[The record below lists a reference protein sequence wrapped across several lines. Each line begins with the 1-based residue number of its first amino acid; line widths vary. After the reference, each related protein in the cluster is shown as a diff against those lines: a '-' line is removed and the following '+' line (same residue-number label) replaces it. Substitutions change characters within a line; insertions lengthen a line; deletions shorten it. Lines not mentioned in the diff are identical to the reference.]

1 MWSPWCFAFLHSDDA
16 VTVNPSEVVIGELLA
31 NANVCG
37 EMVSSCV
44 PRCPTQPEV
53 NGKKLMYAIDPQ
65 AQNVLFREAR
75 TANTFS
81 SDPVS
86 DEQIQAIYELAKWG
100 PTSMNTQPLRVV
112 LVRSNDAKAKLMNR
126 LVDGNKPKAQQAP
139 LVAIIAADLS
149 FHDRLEETFPIFPGA
164 KDLYADDTYRTQF
177 AIGQTWLQAGYF
189 IMGVRA
195 LGLAAGPMLGIDAAG
210 IDADLL
216 SGTNLRTVMVVNIGK
231 PGENAWFDRL
241 PRLSYESVTTVL

>member
-1 MWSPWCFAFLHSDDA
+1 
-16 VTVNPSEVVIGELLA
+16 
-31 NANVCG
+31 
-37 EMVSSCV
+37 
-44 PRCPTQPEV
+44 
-53 NGKKLMYAIDPQ
+53 MYAIDDT
-65 AQNVLFREAR
+65 ALNVLFRDAR

-81 SDPVS
+81 NEPVS
-86 DEQIQAIYELAKWG
+86 DEQIQALYEIAKFG
-100 PTSMNTQPLRVV
+100 PTSMNTQPLRLV
-112 LVRSNDAKAKLMNR
+112 LVRSDDAKAKLINR
-126 LVDGNKPKAQQAP
+126 LFDGNKPKAQQAP

-177 AIGQTWLQAGYF
+177 ALGQTWLQAGYF

-195 LGLAAGPMLGIDAAG
+195 LGLAVGPMLGIDAAG

-216 SGTNLRTVMVVNIGK
+216 EGTNLRTVMVMNIGK

-241 PRLSYESVTTVL
+241 PRLSYESAVTTL